1 MADDSEVMASPIP
14 ANEDAPAVDHPEVV
28 GEPMQEDDLDFA
40 DEVGKEVKLTDDGGC
55 VKKILVAGE
64 GWESP
69 EQGDEVTVHYAGT
82 LEDGTPFDSS
92 RERDQPFVFT
102 LGEGRVIKGWDT
114 GVATMKR
121 GEKALL
127 ICAPDYAYGA
137 QGSPPKIP
145 PNATLHF
152 EVELLSW
159 RSKKDIL
166 GDGGVIKTVTAPG
179 SGWEQCQ
186 DMFEAKVSYSAR
198 VAGADKPF
206 ASAEDVAF
214 SVAEG
219 LLVPAVRIAVKTMK
233 RGEQVQ
239 LKVKPEYGFGAAGS
253 SEYGVPP
260 NADLEIDLTLLGW
273 NNIEFCNSEN
283 TIIKKTLVECENEY
297 RTPNEGATVTLRV
310 TGKVLPDGPVFLR
323 HGEGSELVF
332 VTEEEQVPEGLELA
346 VMKMKRGETAVVTVN
361 DPACGFGDKPH
372 KATVDGVE
380 VEVPAGSRLQFD
392 VELVEFV
399 NAKETWEMSD
409 LEKANAAK
417 QRKDKGNAFF
427 KSGKLARAQSCWD
440 RAVAAVSYDKSF
452 PDEAK
457 AIGREVKRSCWLN
470 LAALDLKKQHWKDA
484 AKHCTSV
491 LELEPGSVKALYRR
505 AQAHMGLA
513 DFFEAEQDVKRA
525 LEAEPGNAEVLAL
538 QRRLKAAAREQ
549 DKKEARLYSKMFSAP
564 KAAPAAAAAAA
575 PAAPAAPAAVVPDGA
590 AEGEKKEEP
599 AAQAPAAPEVVASA

>member
-1 MADDSEVMASPIP
+1 MATDEVMASPV
-14 ANEDAPAVDHPEVV
+14 AEGDTTVDQPEVV

-55 VKKILVAGE
+55 VKKILAVGE

-69 EQGDEVTVHYAGT
+69 EKGDEVTVHYVGT
-82 LEDGTPFDSS
+82 LEDGTKFDSS
-92 RERDQPFVFT
+92 RDRDQPFVFT

-127 ICAPDYAYGA
+127 ICQPDYAYGA

-159 RSKKDIL
+159 RSVKDIV
-166 GDGGVIKTVTAPG
+166 GDGGIIKSVTAEG

-186 DMFEAKVSYSAR
+186 DLFEAKVSYSAR
-198 VAGADKPF
+198 VAGAEAPF
-206 ASAEDVAF
+206 ASAEAVTF
-214 SVAEG
+214 TVSEG
-219 LLVPAVRIAVKTMK
+219 LLVPAVRVAVKTMK
-233 RGEQVQ
+233 RGERVQ

-260 NADLEIDLTLLGW
+260 GADLEIELTLLGW
-273 NNIEFCNSEN
+273 NNVEYCNNEN
-283 TIIKKTLVECENEY
+283 TVVKKTLVECDNEY
-297 RTPNEGATVTLRV
+297 RRPNEGASVTLRV
-310 TGKVLPDGPVFLR
+310 TGKVLPDGPVFMK
-323 HGEGSELVF
+323 HGEGSELRF

-346 VMKMKRGETAVVTVN
+346 VMKMKKGETAVVTVN
-361 DPACGFGDKPH
+361 DPAYGYGDKPR
-372 KATVDGVE
+372 TVSVEGSE
-380 VEVPAGSRLQFD
+380 VEVPAGSRLQFEVD
-392 VELVEFV
+392 LVDFT

-409 LEKANAAK
+409 IEKAHAAK

-457 AIGREVKRSCWLN
+457 AIGKEVKRSCWLN
-470 LAALDLKKQHWKDA
+470 LAALDLKRAHWKDA
-484 AKHCTSV
+484 VKHCTSV
-491 LELEPGSVKALYRR
+491 LDIDPTSVKALYRR
-505 AQAHMGLA
+505 AQAHMGMA

-525 LEAEPGNAEVLAL
+525 LELEPDSADVLAL
-538 QRRLKAAAREQ
+538 QRRLKAAQREQ
-549 DKKEARLYSKMFSAP
+549 NKKEAKLYSKMFAAP
-564 KAAPAAAAAAA
+564 KVAAVAAAPAAAA
-575 PAAPAAPAAVVPDGA
+575 PAVVPDGG
-590 AEGEKKEEP
+590 AEAEKGTEAE
-599 AAQAPAAPEVVASA
+599 AAPAAPEVVASA